1 MKREYFFGILT
12 LLISMTLGGCVQEIH
27 MAPRKTTPVPSYQP
41 PAPKGSTIKAATGPL
56 MLSQIECEPAAHWE
70 PREGQKW
77 VCATPNT
84 QYIWS
89 GSNMYYGGYP
99 YLYGYP
105 YMYGMYGAARYW

>member
-1 MKREYFFGILT
+1 MKKDCFFAFFI
-12 LLISMTLGGCVQEIH
+12 LLISMILGGCVQEIH
-27 MAPRKTTPVPSYQP
+27 MAPRKTTPVPVYQP
-41 PAPKGSTIKAATGPL
+41 PQPKGSIGKQTIGPL
-56 MLSQIECEPAAHWE
+56 VLSQIECESPAHWE

-99 YLYGYP
+99 YMYGYP
-105 YMYGMYGAARYW
+105 YMMGGWGTMYR